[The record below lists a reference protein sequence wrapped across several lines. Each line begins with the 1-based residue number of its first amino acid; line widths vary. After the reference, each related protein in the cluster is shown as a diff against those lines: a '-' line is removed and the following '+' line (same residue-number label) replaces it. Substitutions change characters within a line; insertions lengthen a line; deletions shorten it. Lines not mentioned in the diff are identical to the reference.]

1 MTKSNVSPWKKL
13 LDVLKLEKRD
23 ILQVLYYALF
33 TGLISL
39 TLPLGIQAIINML
52 QGAQVSTSWI
62 LLTVIVTIGVG
73 FVGALQVLQLDIVEN
88 IQEKIFAKASFE
100 FVHKIPKIRVR
111 ELEKRYPPEL
121 ANRFFDVLTLQKGLQ
136 KLLLD
141 FPAAVIQIIFGL
153 ILLSLYHPFFIA
165 FGLTL
170 VVLMYIIF
178 KFTLNRAVQSSISE
192 SKKKY
197 HIAFWIQQVAAN
209 FRVFKIYPDEYEQN
223 KNNHLVENYLKE
235 RQSHFGIVKNQF
247 KQMVLF
253 KVIVTLGLLLI
264 GGLLVLNQQMNIG
277 QFVAAEIIIVMVI
290 NSVEKIGFSLET
302 IYDVV
307 TAVEKISEVS
317 DQKLDRKAD
326 GNGNTNQLFPLRI
339 EGLKIWNYK
348 AEDISIKRDM
358 AINVVSNQ
366 VVTNSVF
373 HYLSGMKK
381 TKKGKIFFNHE
392 EITNINLDDYRNKIA
407 LVLNSDQ
414 VFEGT
419 VWENLSLSNP
429 NMNQNTVY
437 ELAEKFD
444 ILEEIQ
450 ALPNTLN
457 TYIFPGYK
465 KLSETTIKKICLL
478 RALLKKPQIL
488 MIEEGFI
495 TTERNKEA
503 LLDYVNTYNIC
514 LFLGSQT
521 PLTGPFQTLSLTQS

>member
-1 MTKSNVSPWKKL
+1 MTKQNISPWKKL
-13 LDVLKLEKRD
+13 LDVLKLEKKD

-62 LLTVIVTIGVG
+62 LLTVLVTIGVG

-88 IQEKIFAKASFE
+88 IQEKIFARASFE

-141 FPAAVIQIIFGL
+141 FPAAVIQIFFGL
-153 ILLSLYHPFFIA
+153 ILLSLYHAFFIA
-165 FGLTL
+165 FGIAL
-170 VVLMYIIF
+170 VILMYIIF
-178 KFTLNRAVQSSISE
+178 KFTLTKAVNSSILE

-209 FRVFKIYPDEYEQN
+209 FKIFKIYPDEYEQN
-223 KNNHLVENYLKE
+223 KNNELVESYLKE

-317 DQKLDRKAD
+317 DQKLDRKSN
-326 GNGNTNQLFPLRI
+326 GNGHTAQLFPLRI
-339 EGLKIWNYK
+339 EDLKIWNYK
-348 AEDISIKRDM
+348 AKDIIVTRNM
-358 AINVVSNQ
+358 AINVVTNQ
-366 VVTNSVF
+366 VVTNSLF
-373 HYLSGMKK
+373 QYMSGMKR

-392 EITNINLDDYRNKIA
+392 EISNINLDEYRNKIA

-419 VWENLSLSNP
+419 VWENISLSNP
-429 NMNQNTVY
+429 KMDQNTVY
-437 ELAEKFD
+437 ELAQKFN

-450 ALPNTLN
+450 ALPNTLS

-465 KLSETTIKKICLL
+465 KLSDNSIRKICLL
-478 RALLKKPQIL
+478 RALLKKPHIL

-495 TTERNKEA
+495 TTKNDKEA
-503 LLDYVNTYNIC
+503 LLNYVNDNNIC
-514 LFLGSQT
+514 LFLGSQS
-521 PLTGPFQTLSLTQS
+521 PLTGPFETLSLTKS